1 MEINLKS
8 LFANSFQFYRQH
20 FLFLTLLY
28 FIAEIILLF
37 SVIIGAIP
45 PLVIGSTAL
54 KSQFA
59 QLFSL
64 WNALDQPEVDPAV
77 VSSFMGAC
85 LSIVLNPLFLF
96 SFLVFLL
103 VVSYFSVAEG
113 LIVMEGIRLT
123 AAGEPKG
130 FWKTLWAGIKKGW
143 DGLWIAGL
151 VLGVLLGIFIL
162 LVIVLVPLAIW
173 YFMSMG
179 SSVVQLVPLV
189 LAAIAFFVFIGA
201 SLYISI
207 IYSMAFPVFIFQG
220 KKGWS
225 AVKES
230 VGLTRSHRLKIFGY
244 FLVLLLMV
252 LVIFVPLEMVGD
264 IFSESN
270 QPGLKLLS
278 LPYSLLNAFVE
289 LVVTVFLW
297 VFSIQLY
304 LGLKAAK
311 GDQPT
316 SGA

>member
-151 VLGVLLGIFIL
+151 VLGSF
-162 LVIVLVPLAIW
+162 W
-173 YFMSMG
+173 G
-179 SSVVQLVPLV
+179 SL
-189 LAAIAFFVFIGA
+189 FF
-201 SLYISI
+201 
-207 IYSMAFPVFIFQG
+207 
-220 KKGWS
+220 W
-225 AVKES
+225 
-230 VGLTRSHRLKIFGY
+230 
-244 FLVLLLMV
+244 
-252 LVIFVPLEMVGD
+252 
-264 IFSESN
+264 
-270 QPGLKLLS
+270 
-278 LPYSLLNAFVE
+278 
-289 LVVTVFLW
+289 
-297 VFSIQLY
+297 
-304 LGLKAAK
+304 
-311 GDQPT
+311 
-316 SGA
+316 